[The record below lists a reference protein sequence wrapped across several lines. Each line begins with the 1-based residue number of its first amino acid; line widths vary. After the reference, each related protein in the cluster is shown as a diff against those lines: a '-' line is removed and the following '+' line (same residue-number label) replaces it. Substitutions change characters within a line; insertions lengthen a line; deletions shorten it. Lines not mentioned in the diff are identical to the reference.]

1 MPLKL
6 HHALTHLLARWR
18 PDRAPV
24 PMVTGQDPA
33 AVGDGGATRPV
44 LAAPAALAQL
54 PDAVLLALIAGRE
67 LAAFGALYDRY
78 GCLVFSIAQ
87 HLTHDRRSAEGV
99 TQDVFQRV
107 WTQAA
112 GMCANADAV
121 ECWLV
126 DLTRHQA
133 IAACR
138 ARHPGAE
145 GRAPAPLLVATSTP
159 DEAHAA
165 LRGAVCAALAT
176 LEAEQREAI
185 ALMYYGGLTRDQ
197 IASALALPSST
208 VTRRV
213 REGLLRLRAVLVADG
228 QREAR
233 GAD

>member
-1 MPLKL
+1 
-6 HHALTHLLARWR
+6 
-18 PDRAPV
+18 
-24 PMVTGQDPA
+24 MVAGQDPA
-33 AVGDGGATRPV
+33 SVGDGGATRPV

-67 LAAFGALYDRY
+67 LAALGALYDRY

-112 GMCANADAV
+112 GMYASADSVAR
-121 ECWLV
+121 WLV

-138 ARHPGAE
+138 ARQAARHLSAE
-145 GRAPAPLLVATSTP
+145 ARAPAPLLVATSAP
-159 DEAHAA
+159 DEAQAA
-165 LRGAVCAALAT
+165 LRGAVRAALAT
-176 LEAEQREAI
+176 LEEEQREAI

-208 VTRRV
+208 VTNRV
-213 REGLLRLRAVLVADG
+213 RQGLLRLRAVLVADG
-228 QREAR
+228 QQEAR